1 MFDVDGWLRSTE
13 EEKEAGQGRACC
25 RNWVTSL
32 FDVCQAFRLCHSGQ
46 FRPPFRGSLS
56 LAVVFS
62 KLRPPGR
69 KCRVRKEEK
78 MGSQIGWHE
87 TRIALYLPCHE

>member
-46 FRPPFRGSLS
+46 FRPPFRGSQLQRGDPVCLLQWS
-56 LAVVFS
+56 SPSSDHQVENA
-62 KLRPPGR
+62 
-69 KCRVRKEEK
+69 E
-78 MGSQIGWHE
+78 
-87 TRIALYLPCHE
+87 